1 MFGPHLEQKR
11 AWDSLELEFH
21 AVVKHHVVLGIKPKS
36 SGRAP
41 RAPKFE
47 PSLHFLILARSA
59 ILLSEG
65 CSLSCS
71 VVTEWMHKARA
82 FFFLRTVEGT
92 PEESN
97 VIG

>member
-1 MFGPHLEQKR
+1 MVP
-11 AWDSLELEFH
+11 
-21 AVVKHHVVLGIKPKS
+21 GIKPKS

-47 PSLHFLILARSA
+47 PSLQACIHLLILARSA

-82 FFFLRTVEGT
+82 FFFLRTVQGT

-97 VIG
+97 VIGWE